1 MSATTKKLGVIEVLI
16 DMFGKNEVTQLSD
29 ELLES
34 QERANSI
41 MKKTNEVANVTST
54 KKSSGKAKKGGI
66 VEQVDVKNISFP
78 KEMIETYNRMNE
90 EKER

>member
-1 MSATTKKLGVIEVLI
+1 MSTVTKKLGIIEILKNIFGNDEMTVLP
-16 DMFGKNEVTQLSD
+16 K
-29 ELLES
+29 ELIES

-90 EKER
+90 EKDR